1 MDANAEKGAH
11 TLQCHTVSYK
21 PRIYQG
27 VCLDCDWTG
36 NTTSGAEAYAEMGE
50 HSEGTLRRKRPQH
63 GVVAASL

>member
-36 NTTSGAEAYAEMGE
+36 RNPSSGAGACAEMGE
-50 HSEGTLRRKRPQH
+50 HSVATLRQRLSLGGRN
-63 GVVAASL
+63 GVR